1 VTQAGDLWTKC
12 SDSLRDQVSEST
24 WQLWLSGIEPVSFD
38 DGVFVLSVPN
48 GLIRERVESR
58 YLPMIE
64 DTLANEVGGPVRGR
78 LEVLEPGPA
87 INPEA
92 MFDQSRDQV
101 RDQDRDQ
108 ILGHPDHSYPGS
120 ASGLATDHSR
130 IGHPATA
137 QGFGDGF
144 GGGDGLG
151 TGTGTGSSGVGV
163 GAGGLGIGMGPSG
176 GLTTG
181 TGTGTIRDMSDTTT
195 NREIPRQAQR
205 SRDGREGPAVQL
217 DAKFT
222 FESFVTASSNRL
234 AHAAAQAVAETPGRS
249 YNPLFIYGPSG
260 LGKTHLLHAIGNYVT
275 ENYVRRKVLY
285 VTTETFMNDFVD
297 SLRTSTTLAFKRRYR
312 DCDVLLIDDVQFMER
327 KEGLQE
333 EFFHTYNDLKGAS
346 KQIVLT
352 SDRPPKSIETLEDRL
367 RSRFLSGLITEIDP
381 PDLETRLAILRSKC
395 MSEHQ
400 DVPDDVLEFIASHV
414 KDNIRELEGAL
425 IRICAFAK
433 LNHEPIS
440 LKQAEDVLSDL
451 VLAGE
456 PRRISPQSIIET
468 VAASY
473 GFSVE
478 ALCGPSRTRPLV
490 TARQVAMYLT
500 RELTDYSY
508 PAIGRVFGKRD
519 HTTVIHA
526 VDKIAGQMQ
535 ERRQIYEQVT
545 ELIQKIRAGT
555 T

>member
-1 VTQAGDLWTKC
+1 MLGAICQWPLVASPGTVYVHPITHTEDRSEHVGWTPRREKGRSEHAVTQAGDLWTRC
-12 SDSLRDQVSEST
+12 TGSLRDQVSEST
-24 WQLWLSGIEPVSFD
+24 WQLWLSGIEPVTFA
-38 DGVFVLSVPN
+38 DGEFVLSVPN

-64 DTLANEVGGPVRGR
+64 DTLANEVGAPVRGR
-78 LEVLEPGPA
+78 LEVQEREPAVAAVEPTTEQIFGLPPEPQPA
-87 INPEA
+87 QP
-92 MFDQSRDQV
+92 
-101 RDQDRDQ
+101 
-108 ILGHPDHSYPGS
+108 
-120 ASGLATDHSR
+120 LA
-130 IGHPATA
+130 A
-137 QGFGDGF
+137 Q
-144 GGGDGLG
+144 
-151 TGTGTGSSGVGV
+151 
-163 GAGGLGIGMGPSG
+163 A
-176 GLTTG
+176 
-181 TGTGTIRDMSDTTT
+181 
-195 NREIPRQAQR
+195 
-205 SRDGREGPAVQL
+205 GRESPAVQL
-217 DAKFT
+217 DTKFT
-222 FESFVTASSNRL
+222 FETFVAASSNRL

-249 YNPLFIYGPSG
+249 YNPLFIYGDSG

-275 ENYVRRKVLY
+275 ENYPRRKVLY

-297 SLRTSTTLAFKRRYR
+297 SLRTSTTLTFKRRYR

-333 EFFHTYNDLKGAS
+333 EFFHTYNDLKAAS

-381 PDLETRLAILRSKC
+381 PDLETRLAILRSKSL
-395 MSEHQ
+395 SENQ
-400 DVPDDVLEFIASHV
+400 DVPDDVLNFIASHV

-425 IRICAFAK
+425 TRICAFAN
-433 LNHEPIS
+433 LNKEPIS
-440 LKQAEDVLSDL
+440 LAQAEKVLSDL

-456 PRRISPQSIIET
+456 PRRITPQIILDAT
-468 VAASY
+468 SASY
-473 GFSVE
+473 GFSVD
-478 ALCGPSRTRPLV
+478 AICGPSRTRPLV

-508 PAIGRVFGKRD
+508 PAIGRVFGNRD

-545 ELIQKIRAGT
+545 ELIQKIRAGSA
-555 T
+555 

>member
-1 VTQAGDLWTKC
+1 
-12 SDSLRDQVSEST
+12 LRDQVSEST
-24 WQLWLSGIEPVSFD
+24 WQLWLSGIEPVAFA

-64 DTLANEVGGPVRGR
+64 DTLANEVGTPVRGR
-78 LEVLEPGPA
+78 LEVQETAATVPTPPGPD
-87 INPEA
+87 E
-92 MFDQSRDQV
+92 V
-101 RDQDRDQ
+101 
-108 ILGHPDHSYPGS
+108 L
-120 ASGLATDHSR
+120 
-130 IGHPATA
+130 
-137 QGFGDGF
+137 
-144 GGGDGLG
+144 
-151 TGTGTGSSGVGV
+151 
-163 GAGGLGIGMGPSG
+163 
-176 GLTTG
+176 GLTP
-181 TGTGTIRDMSDTTT
+181 
-195 NREIPRQAQR
+195 EPQPRTEPHQSAKA
-205 SRDGREGPAVQL
+205 GRESPAVQL
-217 DAKFT
+217 DSKFT
-222 FESFVTASSNRL
+222 FETFVAASSNRL

-249 YNPLFIYGPSG
+249 YNPLFIYGDSG

-275 ENYVRRKVLY
+275 ENYPRRKVLY

-381 PDLETRLAILRSKC
+381 PDLETRLAILRSKSL
-395 MSEHQ
+395 SEHQ

-433 LNHEPIS
+433 LNKEPIS
-440 LKQAEDVLSDL
+440 LAQAEQVLSDL

-456 PRRISPQSIIET
+456 PRRISPQMILDAT
-468 VAASY
+468 AASY

-478 ALCGPSRTRPLV
+478 AICGPSRTRPLV

-500 RELTDYSY
+500 RQLTDYSY

-545 ELIQKIRAGT
+545 ELIQKIRAGSA
-555 T
+555 